1 MDDIAEQIM
10 MENRVPSTRD
20 GWVIKVGMKVM
31 GVFDN
36 KVSTVTE
43 IDGDSYKDGGFIIL
57 TDAQV
62 ENYDD
67 DDDDCEPGVYSD
79 EELFHHDDNSASDF
93 WERSSFCEVC
103 FIHFNTEFVEWSHEN
118 RNYEPFYELEGLRLG
133 RPHSMCRRCAQP
145 QAKVLWAWLG
155 RRFKVKAITTY
166 WWHLG
171 HAPKYAS
178 THAAIAD
185 ADMQAAWSAS
195 NS

>member
-43 IDGDSYKDGGFIIL
+43 IDEYKDGGFIIL

-79 EELFHHDDNSASDF
+79 EELFHHDDNSAPEF
-93 WERSSFCEVC
+93 WERSSFCE
-103 FIHFNTEFVEWSHEN
+103 
-118 RNYEPFYELEGLRLG
+118 
-133 RPHSMCRRCAQP
+133 
-145 QAKVLWAWLG
+145 
-155 RRFKVKAITTY
+155 
-166 WWHLG
+166 
-171 HAPKYAS
+171 
-178 THAAIAD
+178 
-185 ADMQAAWSAS
+185 
-195 NS
+195 

>member
-10 MENRVPSTRD
+10 MENRVPSTRY

-43 IDGDSYKDGGFIIL
+43 IDEYKDGGFIIL

-67 DDDDCEPGVYSD
+67 DDDDCEAVVYSD
-79 EELFHHDDNSASDF
+79 EELFHHDDNSAPEF

-118 RNYEPFYELEGLRLG
+118 RNYSSVQFIFTPKHRAHHSGRLSALSHG
-133 RPHSMCRRCAQP
+133 SNARRQTRVQRCSPWASVADDDHASPPLLDARSM
-145 QAKVLWAWLG
+145 
-155 RRFKVKAITTY
+155 
-166 WWHLG
+166 H
-171 HAPKYAS
+171 
-178 THAAIAD
+178 
-185 ADMQAAWSAS
+185 
-195 NS
+195 